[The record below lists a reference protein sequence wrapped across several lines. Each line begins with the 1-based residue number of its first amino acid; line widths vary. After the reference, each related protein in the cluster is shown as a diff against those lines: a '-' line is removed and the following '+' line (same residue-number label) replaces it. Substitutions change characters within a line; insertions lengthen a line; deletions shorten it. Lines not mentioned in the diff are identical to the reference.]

1 MMKSIW
7 RGLMVAAV
15 LLLSGCA
22 ANQLPGYQ
30 HVYYSYDIP
39 PELLQKIAVKFKQHG
54 LIQATVVRDSVGRV
68 RLAGKYDNEQQV
80 ERAFIIAQ
88 SIVGLKSTSPIYPD
102 NIKERRWEKDARQA
116 SDDFFKQRNARKLAV
131 LTAPQKRALVVGI
144 NTFRDSATLNPIQGE
159 DDAKVVA
166 ERLRRAGY
174 QVTSLF
180 GEQATKANI
189 EAKIA
194 EVGDSLRANDS
205 LFIYMS
211 SHGTPPVPSADGI
224 DQRRMSIIAVD
235 SGSTDGRQRAK
246 TDYLLHLQET
256 SVSDTLVQQLAQK
269 PSRET
274 RVFIDTC
281 YSGEMLNDVKDES
294 TAFILKANNGQP
306 EREGISLAAW
316 SGEKYTSKAIVYSP
330 DELAASDKAKRQGVP
345 QKIDRNRSGYTV
357 ITATSEGQLALGP
370 EQQIGV
376 FDSPVTASQQLRGS
390 YFTQA
395 FFAYLEQSQGEIE
408 PAFER
413 AREFTSIK
421 ANTVSKGEKQQVPRK
436 YSTFPAKQDTLYL

>member
-436 YSTFPAKQDTLYL
+436 YSTFPAKQDNLYL

>member
-1 MMKSIW
+1 
-7 RGLMVAAV
+7 
-15 LLLSGCA
+15 
-22 ANQLPGYQ
+22 
-30 HVYYSYDIP
+30 
-39 PELLQKIAVKFKQHG
+39 
-54 LIQATVVRDSVGRV
+54 
-68 RLAGKYDNEQQV
+68 
-80 ERAFIIAQ
+80 
-88 SIVGLKSTSPIYPD
+88 
-102 NIKERRWEKDARQA
+102 
-116 SDDFFKQRNARKLAV
+116 
-131 LTAPQKRALVVGI
+131 
-144 NTFRDSATLNPIQGE
+144 
-159 DDAKVVA
+159 
-166 ERLRRAGY
+166 
-174 QVTSLF
+174 
-180 GEQATKANI
+180 
-189 EAKIA
+189 
-194 EVGDSLRANDS
+194 
-205 LFIYMS
+205 
-211 SHGTPPVPSADGI
+211 
-224 DQRRMSIIAVD
+224 
-235 SGSTDGRQRAK
+235 
-246 TDYLLHLQET
+246 
-256 SVSDTLVQQLAQK
+256 
-269 PSRET
+269 
-274 RVFIDTC
+274 
-281 YSGEMLNDVKDES
+281 MLNDVKDES

-436 YSTFPAKQDTLYL
+436 YSTFPAKQDNLYL

>member
-194 EVGDSLRANDS
+194 EVGDSLRVNDS

-436 YSTFPAKQDTLYL
+436 YSTFPAKQDNLYL